1 MFSDRLES
9 STDSWLT
16 VSCMGDLVGK
26 VSVYGRIFYLDND
39 GAERIG
45 RLFEFVGGGMFIVI
59 ELIGFVGLVSGISEA
74 VSNLLLVR
82 LLVS

>member
-16 VSCMGDLVGK
+16 VSCMDDLVGK
-26 VSVYGRIFYLDND
+26 VSVYGRIFYSNN
-39 GAERIG
+39 GGGERVG

-59 ELIGFVGLVSGISEA
+59 ELIGFVGLVSGISEV

-82 LLVS
+82 LSVS